1 MTSRTRLWVLLVST
15 PVIAFTLVGGYLG
28 QAMAAKDDTLQHL
41 RVFEDVVSLVLNNY
55 VEEVDVKQAMR
66 GAMRGLADGLDVD
79 SAFLTPEL
87 VKTFESNTSAG
98 PADVGVDIVRQYY
111 LRIVSAREG
120 SPAAKAGLRSGD
132 YIRAID
138 GKATRDMSAFEGAR
152 LLHGAAG
159 SKVTL
164 LVIRGNAADPH
175 EVSLT
180 RERPAGADVT
190 SKMAEPG
197 TGYVRIHEFTRDSPA
212 RVRQAFEALGKTGA
226 QRFIVDI
233 RGTSRGD
240 LDDGLAAAR
249 LFVKMGTL
257 AVKQSKTTKETVT
270 TTAGDGVITSRVVL
284 LTNPGTS
291 GAAEV
296 FAAALDGNKRAELV
310 GERTLGRTARQRLVK
325 LPDGSG
331 MLLSVIRYQTPDGKE
346 IHEKGL
352 MPEVAVDEPDVE
364 FGSVPPA
371 GDPLLE
377 RALKVVAG
385 EVTEKAA
392 EKKAA

>member
-1 MTSRTRLWVLLVST
+1 MTSRTRLWVLLIST
-15 PVIAFTLVGGYLG
+15 PVIAFTLIGGYLG

-66 GAMRGLADGLDVD
+66 GAMRGLADGLDAD
-79 SAFLTPEL
+79 SAFLTPDL
-87 VKTFESNTSAG
+87 VKTFEGNTNPGA
-98 PADVGVDIVRQYY
+98 ADIGVEVVRQYY
-111 LRIVSAREG
+111 LRVVSARDG

-138 GKATRDMSAFEGAR
+138 GKATRDMSAYEGMR

-159 SKVTL
+159 SKVML

-175 EVSLT
+175 EMTVV
-180 RERPAGADVT
+180 RERSTSPDVT
-190 SKMAEPG
+190 SKMADPS
-197 TGYVRIHEFTRDSPA
+197 TGYVRIQEFSKDSPA
-212 RVRQAFEALGKTGA
+212 RVKQAFDALGKTGA
-226 QRFIVDI
+226 SRFIIDL
-233 RGTSRGD
+233 RGAARGD

-249 LFVKMGTL
+249 LFVKSGTL
-257 AVKQSKTTKETVT
+257 SVKQAKSTKEQVT
-270 TTAGDGVITSRVVL
+270 AMAGDGAITSRVVL

-296 FAAALDGNKRAELV
+296 FAAALIGNKRAEAV
-310 GERTLGRTARQRLVK
+310 GERTLGRTARQKLVK

-331 MLLSVIRYQTPDGKE
+331 LLLSTLRYQLPDGKE
-346 IHEKGL
+346 LHEKGL
-352 MPEVAVDEPDVE
+352 MPEVEVDEPDVE
-364 FGSVPPA
+364 FGSTPPP
-371 GDPLLE
+371 GDPILE

-385 EVTEKAA
+385 EVV

>member
-1 MTSRTRLWVLLVST
+1 MTARTRLWVLLVST
-15 PVIAFTLVGGYLG
+15 PVIAFTLIGGYLG

-66 GAMRGLADGLDVD
+66 GAMRGLADGLDAD
-79 SAFLTPEL
+79 STFLTPEL
-87 VKTFESNTSAG
+87 VKTFESNISPG
-98 PADVGVDIVRQYY
+98 PADVGVELVRQYY
-111 LRIVSAREG
+111 LRVVSAREG
-120 SPAAKAGLRSGD
+120 SPAAKGGLRTGD

-138 GKATRDMSAFEGAR
+138 GKATRDMSAFEGSR
-152 LLHGAAG
+152 LLHGAPG
-159 SKVTL
+159 TKVML

-175 EVSLT
+175 EMTLV
-180 RERPAGADVT
+180 RERPTGADVT
-190 SKMAEPG
+190 SRMAEPG
-197 TGYVRIHEFTRDSPA
+197 TGYVRVHEFTKDSS
-212 RVRQAFEALGKTGA
+212 VRIKQAFDTLTKAGA
-226 QRFIVDI
+226 MRFIVDL
-233 RGTSRGD
+233 RGTARGD

-249 LFVKMGTL
+249 LFVKSGTL
-257 AVKQSKTTKETVT
+257 SVKQSKGAKEPVIAA
-270 TTAGDGVITSRVVL
+270 AGDGTIASRVVL

-296 FAAALDGNKRAELV
+296 FAAALNTNKRAELV

-331 MLLSVIRYQTPDGKE
+331 LLLSTLRYQTPDGKD

-352 MPEVAVDEPDVE
+352 MPEVEVDEPEVE
-364 FGSVPPA
+364 FGSTPPP
-371 GDPLLE
+371 GDPTLE

-385 EVTEKAA
+385 EVA